1 MCHDPLKS
9 PFRHHYELEHHGP
22 PLWGF
27 GQEDRKPEALGR
39 SKAFQPLSL
48 FNGWF
53 KTGSS
58 VGTLV
63 PRPIFYIIVNR
74 SNNKSGWDVNTQLI
88 NPSYR
93 YWIQNLA
100 MHESICLKLALVWIP
115 RLRRGLR
122 VKAQKHL
129 STPTSPEGNE
139 LSPLQQKHIDLWGGD
154 RLAIFFNHW
163 HLDPTSDLPS

>member
-1 MCHDPLKS
+1 MFNHNSTISTISTIHQFNPFHSSICAMILLKS

-88 NPSYR
+88 NPSYT
-93 YWIQNLA
+93 YPIQNLA
-100 MHESICLKLALVWIP
+100 MHESICLKIALVWIP
-115 RLRRGLR
+115 RLRKGCESWP
-122 VKAQKHL
+122 KN
-129 STPTSPEGNE
+129 TSAP
-139 LSPLQQKHIDLWGGD
+139 QQVPKGMSCLHCNKNI
-154 RLAIFFNHW
+154 
-163 HLDPTSDLPS
+163 